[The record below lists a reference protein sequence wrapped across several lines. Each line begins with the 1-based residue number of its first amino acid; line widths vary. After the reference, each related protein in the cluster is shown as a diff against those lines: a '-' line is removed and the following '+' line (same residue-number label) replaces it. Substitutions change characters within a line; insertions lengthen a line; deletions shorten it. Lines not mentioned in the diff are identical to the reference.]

1 MTAAEDETGDRRPV
15 VTMIGPLPPPMGGVA
30 NFLQN
35 VRDVSRSDGP
45 YAIDVYRTGHTGSGA
60 RPSMMAQAAREIGL
74 MGRFFFGLRRSRTAL
89 VHVHT
94 SSYQG
99 YLRNIPYMLWVRHL
113 SDAGL
118 VVHIHGGKF
127 KEFYEE
133 AVPPVR
139 YLVRKTL
146 READTVVV
154 TSPSWTELV
163 HGITGLKDRTST
175 IPNGFDPSI
184 FHPIDR
190 TEARVKLGIPL
201 EGKVLVNIGYLETV
215 KGHTHLINALKE
227 LKSRDQTPRLYII
240 GNGTLRERLMDRVK
254 ELGLDAQV
262 TFVLHPEPPSRVAL
276 WMGAS
281 DAFILP
287 SLHEGN
293 PTVMFET
300 LGCGR
305 AFIGTRVGGI
315 PDVITSPDLGVLCDP
330 GDASGLANCIDAA
343 LGRAWDPQKISAYAL
358 RYSWNSI
365 AAELSA
371 VYDSAM
377 DRARKRSG
385 KGA

>member
-1 MTAAEDETGDRRPV
+1 
-15 VTMIGPLPPPMGGVA
+15 MGGVA

-35 VRDVSRSDGP
+35 VRDVSRSDAP
-45 YAIDVYRTGHTGSGA
+45 YAIEVYRTGHTGSGA
-60 RPSMMAQAAREIGL
+60 RPSMLTQVVKEVGL
-74 MGRFFFGLRRSRTAL
+74 MGRFFSSLKRSRTAL

-113 SDAGL
+113 SDVGL

-127 KEFYEE
+127 REFYEG

-154 TSPSWTELV
+154 TSPSWTGLV
-163 HGITGLKDRTST
+163 HSITGLEDHTFT
-175 IPNGFDPSI
+175 IPNGFDPGT

-190 TEARVKLGIPL
+190 AEARAMLGIPL

-215 KGHTHLINALKE
+215 KGHTYLIDALKE
-227 LKSRDQTPRLYII
+227 LKARGQTPRLYVI
-240 GNGTLRERLMDRVK
+240 GNGTLREVLMDRVK
-254 ELGLDAQV
+254 ELGLEDQV

-276 WMGAS
+276 WIGAS
-281 DAFILP
+281 DAFVLP

-305 AFIGTRVGGI
+305 PFIGTRVGGI
-315 PDVITSPDLGVLCDP
+315 PDVISDERLGLLCESADP
-330 GDASGLANCIDAA
+330 EALASAIEAA
-343 LGRAWDPQKISAYAL
+343 LGRGWDPRRISELAQK
-358 RYSWNSI
+358 YSWTSI
-365 AAELSA
+365 AGQLYSL
-371 VYDSAM
+371 YDKLM
-377 DRARKRSG
+377 
-385 KGA
+385 